1 MKGEL
6 GACKTGSLSQ
16 VSSFGPHYGEE
27 APLSGWKGS
36 GTIFFTN
43 CNLHCCYC
51 QNYDISQKGTGSE
64 VQPEELAGMM
74 LKLKDMGCHN
84 INLVSPTHVI
94 PQILAAVFIAAQAG
108 LDLPV
113 VYNSG
118 GYDSSDSLALLDGIV
133 DIYMPDMKYSNE
145 VIARKYSKIP
155 DYPRINRMALHEMSR
170 QVGDLQLDEI
180 GIAFR
185 GLLVR
190 HLVLPNDLA
199 GSKEILRFLAEE
211 ISPNT
216 YLNLMDQYRPCYQ
229 AGQFPE
235 LNRRVTHE
243 EFLEVYQLAKQFGL
257 YRLDR

>member
-1 MKGEL
+1 
-6 GACKTGSLSQ
+6 
-16 VSSFGPHYGEE
+16 
-27 APLSGWKGS
+27 
-36 GTIFFTN
+36 
-43 CNLHCCYC
+43 
-51 QNYDISQKGTGSE
+51 
-64 VQPEELAGMM
+64 MM